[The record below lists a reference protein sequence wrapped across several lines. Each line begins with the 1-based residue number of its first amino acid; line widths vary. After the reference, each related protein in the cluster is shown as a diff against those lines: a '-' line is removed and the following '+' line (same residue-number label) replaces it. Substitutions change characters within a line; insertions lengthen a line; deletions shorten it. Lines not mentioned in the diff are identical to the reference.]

1 MEILEENPR
10 IDASTTQQF
19 RHYRSVNP
27 GNKRGWEMEE
37 YRDSVNRSA
46 QIHIGVLKGFVTQLA
61 NDLLEERIKVVH
73 HKSGDNEGKI

>member
-1 MEILEENPR
+1 
-10 IDASTTQQF
+10 
-19 RHYRSVNP
+19 
-27 GNKRGWEMEE
+27 MEE